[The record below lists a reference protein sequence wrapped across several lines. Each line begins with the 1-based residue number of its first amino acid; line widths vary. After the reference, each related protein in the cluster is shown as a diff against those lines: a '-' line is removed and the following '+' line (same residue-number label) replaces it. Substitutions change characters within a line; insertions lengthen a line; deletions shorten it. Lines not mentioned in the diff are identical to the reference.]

1 MRGKRWLFIMGGI
14 LLLEGIT
21 LLGLSGF
28 QPNQLTDVN
37 LAHAG
42 GTAATSEPAYKK
54 REQKVYSIY
63 TKNKN
68 TLLLVNASN
77 PLKPSYQPRLR
88 TICNG
93 RLSASKDLYDSLI
106 KMLKAADKKGYQ
118 YWIASAYRS
127 RDRQQM
133 LVNEDVQKAMERGL
147 SYKDALRETYQE
159 TMPAGHSEHETGL
172 ALDILCTGN
181 TKMNRSQEKEAGNV
195 WLQNNC
201 YRYGFILRYPKGK
214 KEITGIR
221 YEPWHFRYVGKEAA
235 AYMKK
240 HDLTLEEFWEK
251 LD

>member
-14 LLLEGIT
+14 LLLEEIT

-54 REQKVYSIY
+54 REQKEVYSIY

-172 ALDILCTGN
+172 ALSCATRRER
-181 TKMNRSQEKEAGNV
+181 KRSRASVMSPGTSAMSERKP
-195 WLQNNC
+195 LP
-201 YRYGFILRYPKGK
+201 I
-214 KEITGIR
+214 
-221 YEPWHFRYVGKEAA
+221 
-235 AYMKK
+235 
-240 HDLTLEEFWEK
+240 
-251 LD
+251 